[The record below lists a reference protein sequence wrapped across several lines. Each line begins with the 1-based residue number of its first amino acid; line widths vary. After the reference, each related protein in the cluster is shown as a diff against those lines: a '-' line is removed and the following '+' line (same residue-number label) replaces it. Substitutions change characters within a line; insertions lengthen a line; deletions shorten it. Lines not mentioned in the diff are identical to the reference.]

1 MLSNKSIKQDKQK
14 EPLMMSL
21 ALIHSAIVKLDEMET
36 IAVVK
41 ILYSAMKKYFKWE
54 FLLLEYLEILKAQ
67 FNK

>member
-21 ALIHSAIVKLDEMET
+21 ALIHSAIVKPDEMET

-41 ILYSAMKKYFKWE
+41 ILYSALKKYFK
-54 FLLLEYLEILKAQ
+54 
-67 FNK
+67 

>member
-1 MLSNKSIKQDKQK
+1 
-14 EPLMMSL
+14 MMSL
-21 ALIHSAIVKLDEMET
+21 ALIHSAIVKPDEMET

>member
-21 ALIHSAIVKLDEMET
+21 ALIHSAIVKTDEMET

-41 ILYSAMKKYFKWE
+41 VLYSVMKKNILSE
-54 FLLLEYLEILKAQ
+54 HFL
-67 FNK
+67 